1 MRAMLGR
8 CSISAM
14 DICSCNLMAVLP
26 LADAKPLELPMDM
39 GVVCVQLTHTEG
51 NPRVVLWGRVVAGQ
65 SSG

>member
-1 MRAMLGR
+1 
-8 CSISAM
+8 
-14 DICSCNLMAVLP
+14 MAVLP